1 MLRAIAQSGTRT
13 GVSVPGSLSNAL
25 RLTGISGPA
34 AMRTPLT
41 TLSITAI
48 AQSNVAVPGFSRAL
62 STSSASRGLGSL
74 ISSALSKP
82 SPRLFQPS
90 VISSAASRGIFTTT
104 TGVGAGA
111 GVSGQ
116 VRRLTFQELRHH
128 TRLTPATTTRKFNS
142 SSIRHAN
149 ALTRF
154 AGNNFSV
161 DSSNKVVY
169 SIVAL
174 NVSVFGVWQY
184 AEGNAKRFHDGRLYM
199 FMFRNFTDSL
209 QNLKEGRVWTLVTS
223 AFSHKE
229 WYHILLNTMVLLS
242 FGDPVWRLLGTRRF
256 LAVYLGSAISASLSS
271 IVYYASLEPYLRR
284 MQHKPANNSVH
295 YSMGASGSIMGIT
308 TAFACVY
315 PMSQYS
321 LFFVITMPAA
331 ALIGLFGAYE
341 LYNVL
346 AANTGRFDSAGH
358 LGGGLFGAAYYF
370 TKLRPL
376 IRR

>member
-1 MLRAIAQSGTRT
+1 MLRAITQSATRT
-13 GVSVPGSLSNAL
+13 LTAKPVSLTNASRQPSPL
-25 RLTGISGPA
+25 RTW
-34 AMRTPLT
+34 T
-41 TLSITAI
+41 SI
-48 AQSNVAVPGFSRAL
+48 SRAATRPAITHDYAVV
-62 STSSASRGLGSL
+62 SGSRACQPFAAPSVSRGL
-74 ISSALSKP
+74 
-82 SPRLFQPS
+82 
-90 VISSAASRGIFTTT
+90 FTATAT
-104 TGVGAGA
+104 AGA
-111 GVSGQ
+111 SSSTRVAAVVAGRGGVTGH
-116 VRRLTFQELRHH
+116 VRRLTYQELQQQR
-128 TRLTPATTTRKFNS
+128 
-142 SSIRHAN
+142 IRAFSTSNILKNNNN

-154 AGNNFSV
+154 AGNFSV
-161 DSSNKVVY
+161 ESSNKIVY
-169 SIVAL
+169 SIVAI
-174 NVSVFGVWQY
+174 NVAVFGVWQY

-199 FMFRNFTDSL
+199 FMHRNFTDSL

-229 WYHILLNTMVLLS
+229 WYHILLNSMVLLS

-256 LAVYLGSAISASLSS
+256 LAVYLGAGVAASLSS
-271 IVYYASLEPYLRR
+271 IVYYANLEPYLRR
-284 MQHKPANNSVH
+284 MQHKPPSNSIH

-341 LYNVL
+341 LYNVVS
-346 AANTGRFDSAGH
+346 ANTGRFDSAGH

-370 TKLRPL
+370 TKLRPF

>member
-1 MLRAIAQSGTRT
+1 MLRAITQSGTRT
-13 GVSVPGSLSNAL
+13 AAGPPGSLTNAL
-25 RLTGISGPA
+25 RLTGSLPAVRQAPVRTWTSIPKPTIAHDHATVVSGF
-34 AMRTPLT
+34 
-41 TLSITAI
+41 
-48 AQSNVAVPGFSRAL
+48 QSNQRLSATPRFLQSSLMATSVTRGFFTAN
-62 STSSASRGLGSL
+62 AGSE
-74 ISSALSKP
+74 
-82 SPRLFQPS
+82 S
-90 VISSAASRGIFTTT
+90 VI
-104 TGVGAGA
+104 VAGA
-111 GVSGQ
+111 GVAGRIVTRQTRQLSFQGLKQHIRAFSTSGI
-116 VRRLTFQELRHH
+116 RSN
-128 TRLTPATTTRKFNS
+128 KNS
-142 SSIRHAN
+142 N

-154 AGNNFSV
+154 AGNFTV

-169 SIVAL
+169 TIVAI
-174 NVSVFGVWQY
+174 NIAVFGTWQY

-199 FMFRNFTDSL
+199 FMFRHFTDSL

-256 LAVYLGSAISASLSS
+256 LAVYLGSAITASLSS
-271 IVYYASLEPYLRR
+271 IAYYANLEPYLRR
-284 MQHKPANNSVH
+284 MQHKPLINSIH

-331 ALIGLFGAYE
+331 ALIGLFGVYE

-376 IRR
+376 MRR

>member
-1 MLRAIAQSGTRT
+1 MLRAISHSGSRT
-13 GVSVPGSLSNAL
+13 TAGDAGSLANAL
-25 RLTGISGPA
+25 RHAVSIPLPRQAPVRTWTSIPTTTISHDQAPVFSGFRSCQRMNATIRVLQSSP
-34 AMRTPLT
+34 T
-41 TLSITAI
+41 TS
-48 AQSNVAVPGFSRAL
+48 F
-62 STSSASRGLGSL
+62 ASRSFFTATAGSK
-74 ISSALSKP
+74 A
-82 SPRLFQPS
+82 
-90 VISSAASRGIFTTT
+90 V
-104 TGVGAGA
+104 AGA
-111 GVSGQ
+111 AVAAGRTMTGQ
-116 VRRLTFQELRHH
+116 VRRFTFQELQHQQH
-128 TRLTPATTTRKFNS
+128 TRNFSTGGLRNS
-142 SSIRHAN
+142 NST
-149 ALTRF
+149 LTRF
-154 AGNNFSV
+154 AGNFAV

-169 SIVAL
+169 TIVAI
-174 NVSVFGVWQY
+174 NVAVFGAWQY
-184 AEGNAKRFHDGRLYM
+184 AEGNAKRFHDGRLYI
-199 FMFRNFTDSL
+199 FMFRHFTDSL
-209 QNLKEGRVWTLVTS
+209 QNIKEGRVWTLVMS

-256 LAVYLGSAISASLSS
+256 LAVYLGSAITASLSS
-271 IVYYASLEPYLRR
+271 IAYYANLEPYLRR
-284 MQHKPANNSVH
+284 KQHKPPSNSIH

-331 ALIGLFGAYE
+331 ALIGLFGVYE

>member
-1 MLRAIAQSGTRT
+1 MLRTITQPGTRT
-13 GVSVPGSLSNAL
+13 LAGKHVSLTDAL
-25 RLTGISGPA
+25 RQAPLRTWTSINTTATTTTIAHDHA
-34 AMRTPLT
+34 ALAGSRTVSRSFGATSHSL
-41 TLSITAI
+41 
-48 AQSNVAVPGFSRAL
+48 QSLVMA
-62 STSSASRGLGSL
+62 SSASRG
-74 ISSALSKP
+74 
-82 SPRLFQPS
+82 FFT
-90 VISSAASRGIFTTT
+90 SAAVIVTKSSTR
-104 TGVGAGA
+104 VAGA
-111 GVSGQ
+111 AATAVGGRGSAIGHIG
-116 VRRLTFQELRHH
+116 RLTFQELQH
-128 TRLTPATTTRKFNS
+128 TRRAFSTSNMLRNNNS
-142 SSIRHAN
+142 NN

-154 AGNNFSV
+154 AGNFSI

-169 SIVAL
+169 SIAAINVA
-174 NVSVFGVWQY
+174 VFGVWQY
-184 AEGNAKRFHDGRLYM
+184 AEGNAKRFNDGRLYL

-229 WYHILLNTMVLLS
+229 WYHILLNSMVLLS

-256 LAVYLGSAISASLSS
+256 LAVYLGSGIAASLSS
-271 IVYYASLEPYLRR
+271 IFYYATLEPYLRR
-284 MQHKPANNSVH
+284 QQHKPPNKSIH